1 MRVLFVMVVASVLT
15 ACASQPC
22 RGRLSP
28 VNGPVNASVA
38 VPTPDIVPAASRGS
52 EAP

>member
-1 MRVLFVMVVASVLT
+1 MRVVFVMVVASLLT

-28 VNGPVNASVA
+28 VNGPVNASVE
-38 VPTPDIVPAASRGS
+38 VPTAEMAPAASRGS

>member
-1 MRVLFVMVVASVLT
+1 MRVLMVMTVLSMLT

-28 VNGPVNASVA
+28 VNGPVTAPVSTEA
-38 VPTPDIVPAASRGS
+38 APVPMKERVP
-52 EAP
+52 

>member
-1 MRVLFVMVVASVLT
+1 MRVLVLIVVASLLT

-28 VNGPVNASVA
+28 VNGPVTA
-38 VPTPDIVPAASRGS
+38 PVPAAAPA
-52 EAP
+52 EAS

>member
-1 MRVLFVMVVASVLT
+1 MRVLVVMAVLSMLT

-38 VPTPDIVPAASRGS
+38 VPTSEIVPAAARGS